1 MTTAPERTKSR
12 GLLSEKL
19 RARIRGKAKPIGS
32 LGRLEELAVQIGLI
46 SGSTNPDLGLARI
59 LVFAGDHGITGEG
72 VTAYPSVVTREI
84 AKFVLAGTAGV
95 NVLARASGVRVEL
108 VDAGLLE
115 PLPQHEALFDRRIG
129 PGTRNA
135 RREPAMSVEECAA
148 ALDAGRELDAR
159 LGSENVG
166 IVGYGEIGIGNTSAA
181 ALVAHALTGID
192 LRSLVGPGAGA
203 PAKGLDH
210 KYEVLRETL
219 ARAAIAP
226 STEAGRT
233 FEVLHQFGGFE
244 IVMMAGAMTAAAQ
257 AGRVI
262 VVDGFISTAG
272 AIAAEA
278 LHPGTLD
285 NCVFAHCSAE
295 PGHAALLHHLRVR
308 PILELEMRLG
318 EGTGAALAIPIVR
331 AAELM
336 LREMADLPG
345 EHPA

>member
-12 GLLSEKL
+12 ELLSEKL

-46 SGSTNPDLGLARI
+46 SGSTSPDLGLARI

-115 PLPQHEALFDRRIG
+115 SLPQHEALFERRIG

-181 ALVAHALTGID
+181 ALVAHALTGIA

-210 KYEVLRETL
+210 KYEVLKEAL

-233 FEVLHQFGGFE
+233 FEVLRQFAGFE
-244 IVMMAGAMTAAAQ
+244 IVMMAGAMTAAAE

-345 EHPA
+345 EHPV